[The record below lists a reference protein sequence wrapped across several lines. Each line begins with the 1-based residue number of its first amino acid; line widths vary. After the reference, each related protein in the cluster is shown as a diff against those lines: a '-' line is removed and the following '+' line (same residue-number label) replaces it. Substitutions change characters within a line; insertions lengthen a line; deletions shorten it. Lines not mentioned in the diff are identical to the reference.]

1 MTRSP
6 SPPRT
11 FSAKDLVALLS
22 TTLGEPRAGEV
33 VAGAMKALG
42 LHADSPMEVGA
53 AKRVLTF
60 VSNVDGLV
68 GITGRVALTR
78 IQFGSAAS
86 GTLPAAAL
94 APDTRPRSLV
104 VRLLAPNLGEE
115 RAQKLVEETAQ
126 VMDLPAELELEQ
138 ALALLEKITRM
149 SGVIGVAARFAKTRI
164 HLSW

>member
-1 MTRSP
+1 MRTSP

-11 FSAKDLVALLS
+11 LSAKDLAALLS
-22 TTLGEPRAGEV
+22 TALGEPRASDV
-33 VAGAMKALG
+33 VSSAMKALG
-42 LHADSPMEVGA
+42 VPADSAMDVGT

-78 IQFGSAAS
+78 IQFGSATS
-86 GTLPAAAL
+86 GTLPAVTAK
-94 APDTRPRSLV
+94 PDTRPRSLV
-104 VRLLAPNLGEE
+104 VRLLAPNVGEE

-126 VMDLPAELELEQ
+126 VMGLPAELELDQ